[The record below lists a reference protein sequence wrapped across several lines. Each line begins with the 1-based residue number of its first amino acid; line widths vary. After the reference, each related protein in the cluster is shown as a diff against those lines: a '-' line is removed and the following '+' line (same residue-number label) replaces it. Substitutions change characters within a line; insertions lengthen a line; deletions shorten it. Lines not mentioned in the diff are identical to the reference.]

1 MIALTLTV
9 ILECWR
15 TLVGRIWLNEKGTS
29 VLHSFYLHDAM
40 LARILAMAL
49 CLSVSVCLHLSVAS
63 WSSIETDERI
73 ELVLAWEL
81 FSTYPACILRKFGY
95 LQSKS
100 TFFWNFVPNS
110 RLRKFRHGISIVE
123 ACYQLCST
131 KMDAQNV
138 INWTVVGHLS

>member
-15 TLVGRIWLNEKGTS
+15 TLVGRIWLNEEGTS

-49 CLSVSVCLHLSVAS
+49 CLSVSVCLRLSVAS

-73 ELVLAWEL
+73 ELV
-81 FSTYPACILRKFGY
+81 FGMGAFFDLSCVY
-95 LQSKS
+95 FKKIRVSSK
-100 TFFWNFVPNS
+100 
-110 RLRKFRHGISIVE
+110 
-123 ACYQLCST
+123 
-131 KMDAQNV
+131 
-138 INWTVVGHLS
+138 